1 MFRSPILKELE
12 ERGFLH
18 QCTDADTLDEQF
30 LNHRVTGYIGFDCT
44 ADSLHVGSLVQ
55 IMLLRKLQQFGHRPI
70 ALLGSGTTRIGDPS
84 GKDESRQMLSLEQI
98 GDNQAGIMECLKKFV
113 FFEPFEHGLAALLV
127 DNIDWLGDL
136 KFLDVLRDVGP
147 HFTINRMLTMDSVKN
162 RLDREQPMTFLEFNY
177 MILQSFDFLELN
189 RKFGC
194 TLQMGGSD
202 QWGNITSG
210 IDLTRRITGNQVF
223 GLTTPLLTTSS
234 GSKMGKTANG
244 AVWLDATKTS
254 VFDFWQFWR
263 NTEDADVGRFL
274 RLFTELP
281 MRKIIELE
289 MLKGSEI
296 NEAKKVLATE
306 ITTLVHGLD
315 AARKAEEAAT
325 ATFVQGI
332 ASDNLPKVG
341 ILTGGD
347 ESIPVIF
354 LFVLAGLTSSK
365 NETRRLIRSA
375 GIKVDDML
383 VTDEDSVVTV
393 ERLKS
398 GVKLSLG
405 KKKHVIAIETKFGQT
420 P

>member
-30 LNHRVTGYIGFDCT
+30 LNKVVSGYIGFDCT

-55 IMLLRKLQQFGHRPI
+55 IMLLRKLQQFGHQPI

-98 GDNQAGIMECLKKFV
+98 GTNQAGIMTCLEKFL
-113 FFEPFEHGLAALLV
+113 FFEPFEHGCRALLV
-127 DNIDWLGDL
+127 DNIDWLGEL
-136 KFLDVLRDVGP
+136 KFLDVLREVGP

-234 GSKMGKTANG
+234 GAKMGKTASG
-244 AVWLDATKTS
+244 AVWLDANKTS

-274 RLFTELP
+274 RLFTELS
-281 MRKIIELE
+281 MGRIAQLE
-289 MLKGSEI
+289 TLTGADI
-296 NEAKKVLATE
+296 NQAKKVLATCV
-306 ITTLVHGLD
+306 TALVHGTD
-315 AARKAEEAAT
+315 AANDAEDAAN
-325 ATFVQGI
+325 ATFVQGVTS
-332 ASDNLPKVG
+332 ANLPKVG
-341 ILTGGD
+341 IITGGD
-347 ESIPVIF
+347 DTIPVIF

-365 NETRRLIRSA
+365 NETRRLIRSQ
-375 GIKVDDML
+375 GIKVNDIL
-383 VTDEDSVVTV
+383 VVSEDEIVDIVQ
-393 ERLKS
+393 LQK

-405 KKKHVIAIETKFGQT
+405 KKRHVIAIETKFGQT